1 MFIREIGLYFSVLVV
16 FFLYS
21 YVFLSRLYRPHKI
34 CSEMNSFYLFF
45 GIIYITLV
53 LVHEIKNLLT
63 KPFGPKLFSV
73 NRLLIIGAYLNG
85 YKAI

>member
-1 MFIREIGLYFSVLVV
+1 M
-16 FFLYS
+16 
-21 YVFLSRLYRPHKI
+21 

-73 NRLLIIGAYLNG
+73 DRLLIIGAYLNG